1 MPPRPHAPA
10 RRRRVHAPSSAAA
23 STFPTASPPQHPDLA
38 SPPWRPALDSP
49 TLHTSA
55 ASPPRL
61 PLSASLSDAIYTSGL
76 PPPPPLPEQLT
87 RDEGVTPSAMA
98 AGTAEKTSTLR
109 VPLPDGQ
116 VLNSS
121 STWKRKN
128 VEPQDIE
135 DIEANAIDA
144 ETMGTNSSKEKEV
157 VKGQSL
163 AQFLKH
169 LRRLLLHMIVQ
180 QRTQEVN
187 NVLRRRAQEAK
198 SCEPSC
204 ATTCYFVEHHAIWN
218 LAV

>member
-1 MPPRPHAPA
+1 MLSRPHAQA
-10 RRRRVHAPSSAAA
+10 RRRRVHTPPSAAA
-23 STFPTASPPQHPDLA
+23 STSPIASPPQHPDLA
-38 SPPWRPALDSP
+38 SPPRRPALDSP

-55 ASPPRL
+55 ASPPWL
-61 PLSASLSDAIYTSGL
+61 PSSASLSDAIHTSGL
-76 PPPPPLPEQLT
+76 PLPEQLT
-87 RDEGVTPSAMA
+87 RDEGVAPSAMA

-109 VPLPDGQ
+109 VPLPDG
-116 VLNSS
+116 
-121 STWKRKN
+121 KRKN

-204 ATTCYFVEHHAIWN
+204 ATTCYFVEHHAIWD